1 MVNCKDAW
9 LLQTALILS
18 AKGENLCIWMLPNNL
33 KGEDCCAKLS
43 LIELVGNM
51 SSLCADMIEIS
62 LCANMMEITTELVT
76 QAEALGRL
84 DVW

>member
-1 MVNCKDAW
+1 MSNIEPYEGITD
-9 LLQTALILS
+9 LL
-18 AKGENLCIWMLPNNL
+18 
-33 KGEDCCAKLS
+33 CCAKLS

-51 SSLCADMIEIS
+51 DSLCADMMEIS
-62 LCANMMEITTELVT
+62 LCADMMEITTELVT